1 MKWYFKVMAMLA
13 FAGGIVSCKKDDMK
27 YSDADVS
34 AVENLYAPADGKAVK
49 LLSSS
54 SAALYFEWES
64 ALVADGGAAQYEVV
78 FDKVNGD
85 FSQPL
90 YTVTSDNNGNS
101 NGANISHKILNQ
113 VASKAG
119 IEPGTSGDISWSVYS
134 IRGMKRVL
142 SKVKKKLNIKT
153 LEGFADIPDELFVTG
168 EGAENA
174 AAIAQ
179 AIPFKLVGN
188 GEYEVFTKLE
198 AGKKYIFTDRK
209 SADGRVFYSEDQT
222 KIKEGESGSNTVAKT
237 AVYRIRIDFNV
248 ATVTYTEIK
257 SMGVYFSPSGAV
269 VLDLPYQGKGIW
281 SATGVINFKQ
291 ESWGRD
297 QRYKFQMETVR
308 AGKAETIQLGTQN
321 GTDSPP
327 NGSSAPSYYFVR
339 ILPNLSQWDD
349 KWKFVDAVD
358 GRPTKISMI
367 LQGDK
372 DYTHTVVP
380 N

>member
-1 MKWYFKVMAMLA
+1 
-13 FAGGIVSCKKDDMK
+13 MK
-27 YSDADVS
+27 YADAEVS

-78 FDKVNGD
+78 FDKLDGD
-85 FSQPL
+85 FSKPL

-113 VASKAG
+113 VATKAG
-119 IEPGTSGDISWSVYS
+119 INPGESGDVIWSVYA

-142 SKVKKKLNIKT
+142 SKAKKVLNIKT
-153 LEGFADIPDELFVTG
+153 LEGFAEIPDELFITG
-168 EGAENA
+168 EATEGGTDVASSL
-174 AAIAQ
+174 
-179 AIPFKLVGN
+179 PFKLVGN
-188 GEYEVFTKLE
+188 GEYEIFTKLE

-209 SADGRVFYSEDQT
+209 SAEGRVFYSEDQT
-222 KIKEGESGSNTVAKT
+222 KIKEGETGSNSIAKT

-248 ATVTYTEIK
+248 AAVTYTEIK
-257 SMGVYFSPSGAV
+257 NMGVYFSPSGAV

-281 SATGVINFKQ
+281 AATGIINFKQ

-297 QRYKFQMETVR
+297 QRYKFQMETVK
-308 AGKAETIQLGTQN
+308 AGKAETLQLGTQN

-327 NGSSAPSYYFVR
+327 NSSSAPSYYFVR
-339 ILPNLSQWDD
+339 ILSNLSQWDD

-358 GRPTKISMI
+358 GHPTKIAMI

>member
-1 MKWYFKVMAMLA
+1 MKWYFKVIAMVALA
-13 FAGGIVSCKKDDMK
+13 ASIVSCKKDDMK
-27 YSDADVS
+27 YADAEVS

-78 FDKVNGD
+78 FDKLDGD
-85 FSQPL
+85 FSKPL

-113 VASKAG
+113 VATKAG
-119 IEPGTSGDISWSVYS
+119 INPGESGDVIWSVYA

-142 SKVKKKLNIKT
+142 SKAKKVLNIKT
-153 LEGFADIPDELFVTG
+153 LEGFAEIPDELFITG
-168 EGAENA
+168 EATEGGTDVASSL
-174 AAIAQ
+174 
-179 AIPFKLVGN
+179 PFKLVGN
-188 GEYEVFTKLE
+188 GEYEIFTKL
-198 AGKKYIFTDRK
+198 
-209 SADGRVFYSEDQT
+209 
-222 KIKEGESGSNTVAKT
+222 

-248 ATVTYTEIK
+248 AAVTYTEIK
-257 SMGVYFSPSGAV
+257 NMGVYFSPSGAV

-281 SATGVINFKQ
+281 AATGIINFKQ

-297 QRYKFQMETVR
+297 QRYKFQMETVK
-308 AGKAETIQLGTQN
+308 AGKAETLQLGTQN

-327 NGSSAPSYYFVR
+327 NSSSAPSYYFVR
-339 ILPNLSQWDD
+339 ILSNLSQWDD

-358 GRPTKISMI
+358 GHPTKIAMI